1 MMCGGYVDNYP
12 LIYLL
17 FTLFN
22 SYVAFYTLQRH
33 IFLLLINLLAN
44 FSTI

>member
-1 MMCGGYVDNYP
+1 MCGGYVDNYP

-17 FTLFN
+17 FSLLR

>member
-17 FTLFN
+17 FSLFH
-22 SYVAFYTLQRH
+22 SYVAFYTIHWH